1 MLKRRTTVPYS
12 NSRGRLEISGD
23 PRLGQLQVSLKAS
36 AVTPLRLS
44 AHQECFSL
52 WESHTIT
59 KCEFGTTS
67 LHNLELQFRNGLN
80 SFDLRS
86 FLGVS
91 SFVEQ
96 MTGSSA
102 HCRGGDW
109 DRCQERRVRLC
120 EKSCYLEDPNKD
132 VQLKLDASGGTLQ
145 HTREPNALQQTQE
158 TTREP
163 NESKRRKTKPTNQNA
178 RHKKIHQRKPKNN
191 AERKHKNRKG
201 KTTNQKNEKTERATS
216 VAQDFLKKLDT
227 RRDICNC

>member
-1 MLKRRTTVPYS
+1 M
-12 NSRGRLEISGD
+12 
-23 PRLGQLQVSLKAS
+23 
-36 AVTPLRLS
+36 
-44 AHQECFSL
+44 
-52 WESHTIT
+52 
-59 KCEFGTTS
+59 
-67 LHNLELQFRNGLN
+67 
-80 SFDLRS
+80 
-86 FLGVS
+86 GVS
-91 SFVEQ
+91 SFIEQ

-201 KTTNQKNEKTERATS
+201 KTTNQKNEKQKEQQAWLKTFSRSWTLGEMFVIVDLLMTS
-216 VAQDFLKKLDT
+216 QFFWEPIVHWPHSDSFL
-227 RRDICNC
+227 